1 MGFDFFIKMLT
12 TWFQFTKYFM
22 MSFFTCTIAFN
33 IVGISYLCI
42 RSICDNTMTKELKI
56 FLQVMLEIGTNLAK
70 MTKDLSNRI
79 ITFLFI
85 SDSAFMNNMELLAY
99 EDRYTERFSRYMDIM
114 TNQKQIDSMGLITD
128 KTMLLEYTPVGNVLM
143 KYDTNN
149 HCFVYYSNR
158 SLTTLQLQSIGRK
171 FIIDFYCPGV
181 VQDMKKSNDS
191 EDKTNKTGEEKEA
204 IDDTTPK
211 KNTGGIASRTGVMAK
226 LKSSQSQ
233 PKKSVSNTEK
243 ETLDETTENIIE
255 KDPYLEIV
263 NDFKFVKKGQL
274 ADISFTQSIKHP
286 RILPNYTNTTSLDIQ
301 IGEIHDTTKQIN
313 IHEKHAEI
321 ADVDK
326 SKLSFA
332 EYKKLMSK

>member
-1 MGFDFFIKMLT
+1 MMGFDFFIKMLT

-42 RSICDNTMTKELKI
+42 RSICDNAMTKELRI
-56 FLQVMLEIGTNLAK
+56 FFQVMWEIGTNLAK
-70 MTKDLSNRI
+70 MTKDLSDRI
-79 ITFLFI
+79 VTVLFI
-85 SDSAFMNNMELLAY
+85 SDSTFMNNIELLAY

-114 TNQKQIDSMGLITD
+114 TNQKQTDSMGLITD

-143 KYDTNN
+143 KYDKDN

-171 FIIDFYCPGV
+171 FIMHFYCPGV
-181 VQDMKKSNDS
+181 VQDMKNRNDS
-191 EDKTNKTGEEKEA
+191 EDKSNKTGEEKQV
-204 IDDTTPK
+204 IDDTRPK

-226 LKSSQSQ
+226 LKSSQ
-233 PKKSVSNTEK
+233 PKNSVSNTEK
-243 ETLDETTENIIE
+243 ETLDETTDNVVE
-255 KDPYLEIV
+255 KDPYLEV
-263 NDFKFVKKGQL
+263 MNDFKFVKKGQL

-286 RILPNYTNTTSLDIQ
+286 RILPKYNNTTLPDIQ
-301 IGEIHDTTKQIN
+301 TDEVQDTTKQIN

-321 ADVDK
+321 EDVDK

-332 EYKKLMSK
+332 EYKKLMSR